1 MAKKRKTRKKKRGK
15 ASNGEITVNL
25 RPSPGNSSGT
35 TSPANVFTT
44 SATSAAAAAAPETAN
59 FPEAERFSE
68 ALLDAGQCTALHDL

>member
-44 SATSAAAAAAPETAN
+44 STTSAAAAAPETAN